1 MPGSLLALTISNE
14 IVTVG
19 LLTGLGYAL
28 LACGLVLVY
37 RGSGVINFAHG
48 ELGALCAFVLAK
60 LVLDY
65 RWNFAL
71 SLVLVTA
78 LGAALGALVEL
89 GVVRR
94 LFHAPRLV
102 LLVAT
107 IGVSQLFFLVQ
118 LLLPSVDNFGR
129 YPSPLDRSV
138 EFGTLLVRSEHFM
151 VIAVVPAVVVAVGL
165 FLTRTPY
172 GIAIRASAEN
182 PDAAA
187 LAGISPKRVSTVV
200 WVLAGAIAA
209 ITVVLLNPLRGTL
222 IGQPAAAL
230 GPTLLLRALAAAL
243 IGRLVS
249 LPKALLGGLA
259 IGLLEALLF
268 VNVSNV
274 GAADAALFVVV
285 LGALLLSP
293 ATGAADTGTG
303 FTSLPRPPA
312 LPRELVGTAVSR
324 WRRPVIIGSGLA
336 VGIAAPLLFS
346 APDDIF
352 LLSRVLIMA
361 MAAIA
366 LTLLIGW
373 SGQLSLGH
381 FAFVGLGS
389 VITAGLVTRGIGF
402 PTALGFS
409 IVAGL
414 VAGVVVGAPALRL
427 RGLLLAVTTLA
438 FAAAANSWL
447 FSLDVLDGT
456 GTALTV
462 PRATVFGID
471 LAPQRNYYYL
481 CLAILTVVAIAVG
494 RLRTTGVGRAII
506 AVRDNE
512 QRAASLTVSPTAA
525 KLLAFSLSAGIA
537 SLAGGL
543 LAGLRVQFSPNVFGP
558 EQSVELVAIT
568 IIGGIGAVA
577 GAILGTVYV
586 IGLPTVLGNSPEIAL
601 LTSGVGLLVLLLYLP
616 GGLLEVTHRIQR
628 LVLGLLARR
637 VPAADEPL
645 PAAPAATTRPIV
657 ARPPVPE
664 VVLSARHIGVALG
677 GRQILESVSL
687 EVRARETLGLI
698 GSNGAGKSTLMG
710 AISGFV
716 PTTGGRVELL
726 GADVTRLGAHERAR
740 LGMGRIFQDARLFGD
755 LTVHESL
762 QVAVESRRRPE
773 LVPSLLGLPPSTRHE
788 RSVRAEAAEVVSL
801 LGLGRYA
808 DHRIAS
814 LSTGSRRIVELG
826 CLVSQQARVLLL
838 DEPTAGV
845 AQREAEAFGPLVG
858 RIAAELDAT
867 VVLIEHDI
875 PLVTSM
881 SDRLVCM
888 SAGAVIAEGIPAEV
902 VRDPAVIAAYLGTDE
917 RTIQRSDAEART

>member
-1 MPGSLLALTISNE
+1 MLALTISNE

-60 LVLDY
+60 LVLDLG
-65 RWNFAL
+65 WSFWLAFP
-71 SLVLVTA
+71 VVIA
-78 LGAALGALVEL
+78 LGAALGAVVEL

-94 LFHAPRLV
+94 LFDRPRLI

-107 IGVSQLFFLVQ
+107 IGVSQLFFLAQ
-118 LLLPSVDNFGR
+118 LLLPRVENFGA
-129 YPSPLDRSV
+129 YPSPLGRST
-138 EFGTLLVRSEHFM
+138 ELGTLVLRSEHFM
-151 VIAVVPAVVVAVGL
+151 VIAVVPAVVAMVGA

-200 WVLAGAIAA
+200 WILAGAIAA
-209 ITVVLLNPLRGTL
+209 VTVVLLNPLRGTL
-222 IGQPAAAL
+222 VGQPAAAL

-249 LPKALLGGLA
+249 LPRALVGGLA

-268 VNVSNV
+268 VNVANV

-293 ATGAADTGTG
+293 STGASDRGTG
-303 FTSLPRPPA
+303 FTSLARPPA
-312 LPRELVGTAVSR
+312 MPRALLGTAVAR
-324 WRRPVIIGSGLA
+324 WRRPAIVGAGIA
-336 VGIAAPLLFS
+336 VGVLAPIAFS
-346 APDDIF
+346 APDDVF
-352 LLSRVLIMA
+352 LLSRVLVVA
-361 MAAIA
+361 LAAIG

-389 VITAGLVTRGIGF
+389 IVTGGLVSRGIGF
-402 PTALGFS
+402 PTAVGLAVVAGV
-409 IVAGL
+409 VAGL
-414 VAGVVVGAPALRL
+414 VVGAPALRL

-438 FAAAANSWL
+438 FAAAANTWL
-447 FSLDVLDGT
+447 FSLDVFRST
-456 GTALTV
+456 GTAITV
-462 PRATVFGID
+462 PRAEVLGVD
-471 LAPQRNYYYL
+471 LAPQRSYYYL
-481 CLAILTVVAIAVG
+481 CLVCLVLVALAVG
-494 RLRTTGVGRAII
+494 RLRGTGVGRAIL

-512 QRAASLTVSPTAA
+512 QRAASLTISPTAA
-525 KLLAFSLSAGIA
+525 KLLAFGLSSGIA
-537 SLAGGL
+537 ALAGGL

-558 EQSVELVAIT
+558 ELSVELVAIV
-568 IIGGIGAVA
+568 IIGGVGTVA

-586 IGLPTVLGNSPEIAL
+586 IGLPTILGNSPEIAL
-601 LTSGVGLLVLLLYLP
+601 LTSGIGLLALLLYLP
-616 GGLLEVTHRIQR
+616 GGLLEVAHRVQR
-628 LVLGLLARR
+628 LALGALAARR
-637 VPAADEPL
+637 SPGDAPDLPPPPRPAV
-645 PAAPAATTRPIV
+645 RPV
-657 ARPPVPE
+657 LARPPVPD
-664 VVLSARHIGVALG
+664 VVLAASGIAVELG
-677 GRQILESVSL
+677 GRRILDGVDL
-687 EVRARETLGLI
+687 EVRAGETLGLI
-698 GSNGAGKSTLMG
+698 GSNGAGKSTLLG
-710 AISGFV
+710 AVSGFV
-716 PTTGGRVELL
+716 PTVGGTVELL
-726 GADVTRLGAHERAR
+726 GRDVTGRPAHERAR

-755 LTVHESL
+755 LTVHESIR
-762 QVAVESRRRPE
+762 VAVESRERPE
-773 LVPSLLGLPPSTRHE
+773 LVPSLLALPPSRRHE
-788 RSVRAEAAEVVSL
+788 RRVATEASEIVQL

-808 DHRIAS
+808 DNRIAS
-814 LSTGSRRIVELG
+814 LSTGSRRIVELA
-826 CLVSQQARVLLL
+826 CLVAQQARVLLL

-858 RIAAELDAT
+858 RIATELDAT
-867 VVLIEHDI
+867 VVIIEHDI

-888 SAGAVIAEGIPAEV
+888 SAGAVIASGDPQDV
-902 VRDPAVIAAYLGTDE
+902 VHDPAVVAAYLGTDE
-917 RTIQRSDAEART
+917 RTISRSDAGATT